1 MALGRVQPPGLS
13 KGHRS
18 GWFEGQRPGL
28 IPAYGIAIG
37 IGHRNGWRAES
48 PVSCPGFVVGTDGS
62 GLQPLDRFNA
72 RFPGAVPQAGMVR
85 TFGAR
90 VGKGQ
95 RPGLFEGQRP
105 GLIPAYGIAI
115 GIGHRNGW
123 RAESPVSCPGFVVG
137 TDGSG
142 LQSLRCFNA
151 PFRGAIPQAGMV
163 RTVGAGEGGELR
175 MEADEHEWGGAR
187 GEPSPFFS
195 AAQREIF
202 RKTNL

>member
-1 MALGRVQPPGLS
+1 MDGGLKARFHVRDSWWERMGRAYSPWIVSMPDFLGLYPRLGWFAPLVLGKVQPPGLS

-18 GWFEGQRPGL
+18 
-28 IPAYGIAIG
+28 
-37 IGHRNGWRAES
+37 
-48 PVSCPGFVVGTDGS
+48 
-62 GLQPLDRFNA
+62 
-72 RFPGAVPQAGMVR
+72 
-85 TFGAR
+85 
-90 VGKGQ
+90 
-95 RPGLFEGQRP
+95 GLFEGQRP

>member
-1 MALGRVQPPGLS
+1 MKMES
-13 KGHRS
+13 KGCRPDISLAFPNHRMM
-18 GWFEGQRPGL
+18 P
-28 IPAYGIAIG
+28 
-37 IGHRNGWRAES
+37 
-48 PVSCPGFVVGTDGS
+48 
-62 GLQPLDRFNA
+62 GLQPLRGFNA

-95 RPGLFEGQRP
+95 RPGLFEGHRSGLSKGHRSGLSKGQRP
-105 GLIPAYGIAI
+105 GPIPAYGIAI

-123 RAESPVSCPGFVVG
+123 RAESPVSCPVFVVG

-195 AAQREIF
+195 AALRLSGRFFVRPIC
-202 RKTNL
+202 RRNVCLWPGS